1 MVKKMVE
8 MEVDFPDC
16 AGCGKGILEGDDYFS
31 IDIGLSKGKVDHR
44 GSSCGCR
51 AGNSGNPLTLCENC
65 FSDSGMDTVVKLK
78 IIMELERQR
87 RILENIRGKS

>member
-31 IDIGLSKGKVDHR
+31 IYIRLSKNTVDHHG
-44 GSSCGCR
+44 GSSGCR

-65 FSDSGMDTVVKLK
+65 FSDNGMDTVVKLK
-78 IIMELERQR
+78 IIIELEKQKRE
-87 RILENIRGKS
+87 LDKIRGKS

>member
-16 AGCGKGILEGDDYFS
+16 AGCGKGILEGDDCFS
-31 IDIGLSKGKVDHR
+31 IDIGLSKMTVDHR
-44 GSSCGCR
+44 GGGCGCR

-65 FSDSGMDTVVKLK
+65 FSYNGMEQIVKLK
-78 IIMELERQR
+78 IIVELERQR
-87 RILENIRGKS
+87 RELEKMGKKS